1 MRLAMV
7 GAGFTPDEADQL
19 RRAMAAWKRKGNQIE
34 KFGTRLIDGMISRG
48 YPLEFAERCF
58 EQIKGFSDYGFPESH
73 AASFALLVYVSAW
86 LKRHYP
92 AAFGAAL
99 INSQPMGFYAPAQI
113 VRDAQ
118 EHGVK
123 VRPVD
128 VNYSRWDCVLEER
141 HAPGTGTKARRH
153 EWIESFSR
161 EPKASAWGK
170 DAPSFRL
177 GMRLIKGLRED
188 EANAICQAV
197 DRYGSFTSIER
208 LWRTSGVRIVTLRAL
223 ARADAFGSMGLD
235 RQAALWDIRRL
246 RDDELPLFDGRRHD
260 EHLAPGEYTGGS
272 AETGGSGKSGGERD
286 VLPPISQPR
295 KVVQDYAAVGLSL
308 KAHPISFIRLMLES
322 RGAIEAVGLKDAKR
336 YPQGMV
342 VSVAGIVLV
351 RQRPATAS
359 GIIFMTLED
368 ETGISNLI
376 IRPHIYERFRP
387 AARHGVIILARGRVE
402 RQGEVIH
409 ILVDHVQSIEWPA
422 EALPASSRD
431 FH

>member
-1 MRLAMV
+1 MEE
-7 GAGFTPDEADQL
+7 GTP
-19 RRAMAAWKRKGNQIE
+19 
-34 KFGTRLIDGMISRG
+34 
-48 YPLEFAERCF
+48 P
-58 EQIKGFSDYGFPESH
+58 EQ
-73 AASFALLVYVSAW
+73 
-86 LKRHYP
+86 
-92 AAFGAAL
+92 
-99 INSQPMGFYAPAQI
+99 
-113 VRDAQ
+113 
-118 EHGVK
+118 
-123 VRPVD
+123 
-128 VNYSRWDCVLEER
+128 
-141 HAPGTGTKARRH
+141 ARRH
-153 EWIESFSR
+153 E
-161 EPKASAWGK
+161 G
-170 DAPSFRL
+170 
-177 GMRLIKGLRED
+177 
-188 EANAICQAV
+188 
-197 DRYGSFTSIER
+197 
-208 LWRTSGVRIVTLRAL
+208 
-223 ARADAFGSMGLD
+223 
-235 RQAALWDIRRL
+235 
-246 RDDELPLFDGRRHD
+246 
-260 EHLAPGEYTGGS
+260 HLAPGEYTGGS
-272 AETGGSGKSGGERD
+272 AGERD
-286 VLPPISQPR
+286 VLPPIPQPR

-422 EALPASSRD
+422 EALQASSRD

>member
-34 KFGTRLIDGMISRG
+34 QFGKRLIDGMLNRG
-48 YPLEFAERCF
+48 YPLEFAQRCF

-86 LKRHYP
+86 LKKHHP
-92 AAFGAAL
+92 AAFAAAL

-118 EHGVK
+118 NHGVE
-123 VRPVD
+123 VHAVD
-128 VNYSRWDCVLEER
+128 VNCSQWDCTLE
-141 HAPGTGTKARRH
+141 
-153 EWIESFSR
+153 
-161 EPKASAWGK
+161 
-170 DAPSFRL
+170 DATTLRL

-188 EANAICQAV
+188 DANAISQAV
-197 DRYGSFTSIER
+197 DRYGALTSIES
-208 LWRTSGVRIVTLRAL
+208 LWRTSGVRIATLRAL
-223 ARADAFGSMGLD
+223 AKADAFASMGLD
-235 RQAALWDIRRL
+235 RQAALWESRKL
-246 RDDELPLFDGRRHD
+246 RDEVLPLFDGKGD
-260 EHLAPGEYTGGS
+260 NLHLAPGEYTGGS
-272 AETGGSGKSGGERD
+272 GGECD
-286 VLPPISQPR
+286 ALPPIPQPR
-295 KVVQDYAAVGLSL
+295 KVVQDYAATGLSL
-308 KAHPISFIRLMLES
+308 KAHPISFIRSRLES
-322 RGAIEAVGLKDAKR
+322 RGAIEAGQLKDHKR
-336 YPQGMV
+336 YPQGAV

-368 ETGISNLI
+368 ETDIANLI
-376 IRPHIYERFRP
+376 IRPHIYDRFRP
-387 AARHGVIILARGRVE
+387 AARHGVIILARGKVE

-422 EALPASSRD
+422 EALQTSSRD